1 MNRELQ
7 NQAINN
13 IMDSIQFM
21 MSDVDKKAIKT
32 EAVSLVT
39 HLEEIG
45 VTQAEA
51 EVLVEFARQ
60 KLIDDNSYIEDEP
73 DDIFDD
79 SDDENFED

>member
-13 IMDSIQFM
+13 IMNSIQFM

-60 KLIDDNSYIEDEP
+60 KLIDDNSNIEDEP